1 MWKKLAKK
9 SAVLLAVVAVACGIY
24 WQIHKERLLE
34 EYAAYKKE
42 SAPILLY
49 HGVGP
54 AVGIE
59 WPTSLIL
66 PTELFEQH
74 LQYLKQQGYTVVSV
88 EQLAARFNKRESV
101 EKIVALSFDD
111 GYKNN
116 YSEVLPVL
124 QKYNAKASFFIVN
137 KDIGGPIHMNKDEI
151 MELIANNMEVG
162 SHTINHA
169 PLTLIEE
176 KFLVWETATSKY
188 FLKKQLDDY
197 IVRTIAYPNGG
208 YNQRVIDTA
217 KRYGFYRGLTGKVG
231 ANTRQTYYRSPME
244 MYRITIADDGNGLEG
259 FKERLER
266 AYLWGFLQSKGID
279 LNVVRDIFM

>member
-1 MWKKLAKK
+1 MWKRLIKI
-9 SAVLLAVVAVACGIY
+9 SAALLVLVAVACGVY
-24 WQIHKERLLE
+24 WQIHKERLQA
-34 EYAAYKKE
+34 EYAAYKKI

-54 AVGIE
+54 DVDIE
-59 WPTSLIL
+59 WPASLLL
-66 PTELFEQH
+66 PTALFEEH
-74 LQYLKQQGYTVVSV
+74 LQYLQQQGYTVVSV
-88 EQLAARFNKRESV
+88 EQLAARFDKRESV
-101 EKIVALSFDD
+101 ENIVALSFDD

-116 YSEVLPVL
+116 YSEVLPLL

-137 KDIGGPIHMNKDEI
+137 KDIGGPIHMNKEELKELLANGMEI
-151 MELIANNMEVG
+151 G

-188 FLKKQLDDY
+188 FLKQQLDDY

-231 ANTRQTYYRSPME
+231 ANTRQSYYRAPME
-244 MYRITIADDGNGLEG
+244 MYRITIADDGNGVEG

-266 AYLWGFLQSKGID
+266 AYLWGFLQSKGVD
-279 LNVVRDIFM
+279 LNIIRDILM